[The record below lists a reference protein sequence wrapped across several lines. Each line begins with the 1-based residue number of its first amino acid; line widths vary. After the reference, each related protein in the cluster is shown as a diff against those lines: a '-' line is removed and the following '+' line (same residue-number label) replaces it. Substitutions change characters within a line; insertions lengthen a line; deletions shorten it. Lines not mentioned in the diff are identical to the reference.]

1 MSNLNTVIQALMHKS
16 DKPLS
21 GYDIAKAIKNKTGNS
36 HQQIYRELGK
46 IAKRN
51 DVIVTEVVQHDK
63 PDKTLYSFN
72 KETKGSFSYVTN
84 HSDFSKTKFGY
95 SLLTLDIL
103 DGTNHF
109 DNYME
114 DLKAVELKYWELI

>member
-46 IAKRN
+46 IAKRD
-51 DVIVTEVVQHDK
+51 DVIVTEVVQYDK
-63 PDKTLYSFN
+63 PDKTLYSFKDKGDFAYEN
-72 KETKGSFSYVTN
+72 KD
-84 HSDFSKTKFGY
+84 SDFSKTKFGY
-95 SLLTLDIL
+95 TLLVSDIL
-103 DGTNHF
+103 NGTNHF
-109 DNYME
+109 DSYIE
-114 DLKAVELKYWELI
+114 DLKAVESKYKEII

>member
-46 IAKRN
+46 IAKRD
-51 DVIVTEVVQHDK
+51 DVIVTDVVQYDK
-63 PDKTLYSFN
+63 PDKTLYSF
-72 KETKGSFSYVTN
+72 KTKGNFTYKN
-84 HSDFSKTKFGY
+84 NDSDFSKTKFGY
-95 SLLTLDIL
+95 TLLVGDIL
-103 DGTNHF
+103 YGTNHF
-109 DNYME
+109 DSYIE
-114 DLKAVELKYWELI
+114 DLKSVESKYKELI

>member
-46 IAKRN
+46 IAKRD
-51 DVIVTEVVQHDK
+51 DVIVTNVVQYDK
-63 PDKTLYSFN
+63 PDKTLYNFKN
-72 KETKGSFSYVTN
+72 KGGFTCETSD
-84 HSDFSKTKFGY
+84 SDFSKTKFGY
-95 SLLTLDIL
+95 TLLVSDIL
-103 DGTNHF
+103 NGTNHF
-109 DNYME
+109 DSYIE
-114 DLKAVELKYWELI
+114 DLKAVESKYKELV